1 MRFVKALLMFVN
13 SKIFLLA
20 TVAGLFYCCGYITG
34 HLVTAVKC
42 ELKISENVA
51 KSEKEYAAALEK
63 KNETQASISNA
74 FTKSQSDLVSSIETT
89 TAYYDSLISV
99 DLRIP
104 NQWVQSDSTADSK
117 NGDMSDNT
125 RASLPVQRASCK
137 CTCDNGAKLQKLYKQ
152 QLTVAKDCD
161 ITTSY
166 YNSLLKLYESV
177 RHAQN

>member
-1 MRFVKALLMFVN
+1 MSIAKGLKTFLE
-13 SKIFLLA
+13 SKIFY
-20 TVAGLFYCCGYITG
+20 LFCGAVFLFSCGYISG
-34 HLVTAVKC
+34 SLVTAVKC

-63 KNETQASISNA
+63 KNETQANISNA
-74 FTKSQSDLVSSIETT
+74 FTKSQSDLVSSLEAT

-99 DLRIP
+99 DLRLP
-104 NQWVQSDSTADSK
+104 TEWVQSDDATDSK
-117 NGDMSDNT
+117 DGDLSDNT
-125 RASLPVQRASCK
+125 RTSHPVQRASCK
-137 CTCDNGAKLQKLYKQ
+137 CTCDNGAKLQRLYKQ

-161 ITTSY
+161 ITTGY